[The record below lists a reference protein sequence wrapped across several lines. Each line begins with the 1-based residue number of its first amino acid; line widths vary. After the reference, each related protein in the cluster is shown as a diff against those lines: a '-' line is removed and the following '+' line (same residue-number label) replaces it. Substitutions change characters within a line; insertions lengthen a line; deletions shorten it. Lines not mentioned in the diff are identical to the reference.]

1 MSSSLPDGFTVCAA
15 TDADAQSA
23 AEVYREAEVALR
35 GRSDLDE
42 SDIRSWWRA
51 ADLDAGTFL
60 IHKDARL
67 AAVGTLLVRGDAG
80 EFSAAVHPD
89 YRRRGLG
96 NALAALAER
105 RAVAAGLRV
114 LRVDVYAENER
125 AVELLEKRGHKDVRH
140 FYIMGIGV
148 AEPSPPPPVWPP
160 GISGD
165 RFRSDDAR
173 AFHATLAEAFSDEW
187 GSVAMEFD
195 EWRRLRI
202 DADAFDPELWFVARD
217 GGVVVGAERCERLY
231 GGGWI
236 SSLGVRKQ
244 WRRRGLGLAL
254 LRLAFAEF
262 HRRGEA
268 IVRLGVDSENTTN
281 ATKLYERAGMAV
293 ESEQVVYEKVLA
305 R

>member
-1 MSSSLPDGFTVCAA
+1 MSSSLPDGFSVRAA

-42 SDIRSWWRA
+42 SDIRSWWRT

-60 IHKDARL
+60 IHKDGCL
-67 AAVGTLLVRGDAG
+67 AAAGTLLVRGDAG
-80 EFSAAVHPD
+80 ELSAAVHPD
-89 YRRRGLG
+89 YRGGGLG
-96 NALAALAER
+96 NALAALAEQ

-125 AVELLEKRGHKDVRH
+125 AVELLEQRGHEDVRH
-140 FYIMGIGV
+140 FYIMGIDV
-148 AEPSPPPPVWPP
+148 AEPSPLPVWPP

-173 AFHATLAEAFSDEW
+173 AFHATLVEAFSDEW

-202 DADAFDPELWFVARD
+202 DADDFDPELWFVARD
-217 GGVVVGAERCERLY
+217 GDDVVGAERCERLY

-268 IVRLGVDSENTTN
+268 IVRLGVDSENTTD
-281 ATKLYERAGMAV
+281 ATKLDERAGMAV